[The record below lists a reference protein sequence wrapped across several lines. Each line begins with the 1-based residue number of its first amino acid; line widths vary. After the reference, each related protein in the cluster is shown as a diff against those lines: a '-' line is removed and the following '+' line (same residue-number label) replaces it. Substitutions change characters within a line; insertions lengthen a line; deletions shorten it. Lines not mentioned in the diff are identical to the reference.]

1 MANAKISALPAA
13 ATPLAG
19 TEVLPIVQG
28 GVTDKVSVANLTL
41 GRTVDTGDL
50 IVTGTANVSGNFVV
64 ATNKFAII
72 ASTGDTAT
80 AGTFDC
86 DDDFSVSTNKFNVAA
101 ATGDTTAAGTFGV
114 TGLTTLTGGL
124 AGGIQSLSGPGAV
137 NITTLTTNFTST
149 ATGNALTLANGST
162 GQVKTVIYI
171 AEAAGGDTGVLTPTN
186 RLGYASITFNA
197 IGDTATLQYTG
208 AAWAILAVNGA
219 TITP

>member
-41 GRTVDTGDL
+41 GRTVDTGNL

>member
-19 TEVLPIVQG
+19 TEVLPIVQS

-41 GRTVDTGDL
+41 GRTVDTGNL

>member
-197 IGDTATLQYTG
+197 IGNTATLQYTG

>member
-19 TEVLPIVQG
+19 TEVLPIVQS